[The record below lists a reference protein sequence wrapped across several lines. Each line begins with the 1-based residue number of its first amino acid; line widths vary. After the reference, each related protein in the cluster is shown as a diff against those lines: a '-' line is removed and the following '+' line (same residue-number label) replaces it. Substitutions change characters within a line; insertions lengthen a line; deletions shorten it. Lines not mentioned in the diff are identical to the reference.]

1 MSTNTREIFVDTYL
15 ELIKEK
21 EITKISIID
30 LTEKSQSSRQ
40 TFYYYFKNIDDLI
53 KWAFENET
61 EKACNKLV
69 SGESWPVAS
78 KYYIELTEK
87 FSYMIRCAKD
97 TTKGAYIYG
106 LLSKSVEKFIRDYV
120 RIATGNE
127 ERVTEFFYSACKYL
141 VVGLII
147 EECQKENPDYNCIIE
162 FVKQGLIKD
171 NK

>member
-1 MSTNTREIFVDTYL
+1 MSTNTKEVFVDTYL

-69 SGESWPVAS
+69 SGESWPIAS
-78 KYYIELTEK
+78 EHYITVLEK
-87 FSYMIRCAKD
+87 IGCMIRYAKE
-97 TTKGAYIYG
+97 TSKAAYIYE
-106 LLSKSVEKFIRDYV
+106 LLSKSVEKFIREYV
-120 RIATGNE
+120 HIATENE
-127 ERVTEFFYSACKYL
+127 NKVTEFFYSACKYL
-141 VVGLII
+141 VVGLVI
-147 EECQKENPDYNCIIE
+147 EESNKDNPDYKCIIE
-162 FVKQGLIKD
+162 IVKQGLIKG
-171 NK
+171 N